1 MVYDNTYSVGEVFH
15 SFLRTQ
21 TDVLNELR
29 DTLRGK
35 DPVGARVF
43 HALLGRFEHWLDER
57 GCVTDSAQRAMLM
70 EVAQAFVDLA
80 AEPEEA
86 ESLVLV

>member
-29 DTLRGK
+29 DTLCGK
-35 DPVGARVF
+35 DPVGARVS

-57 GCVTDSAQRAMLM
+57 GGRDG
-70 EVAQAFVDLA
+70 
-80 AEPEEA
+80 
-86 ESLVLV
+86 